1 MNQHTTT
8 KSAKSSPIGATQIEE
23 WLLARETSL
32 PFHVVRIAVGK
43 NYTKFRF
50 MPSFFTI
57 SCLRHCDVFVT
68 REGPF
73 WVIQRVPQLRKFD
86 NRRETFLRV
95 FRVYIY
101 VCIERERERE
111 REKTETDN

>member
-1 MNQHTTT
+1 M
-8 KSAKSSPIGATQIEE
+8 
-23 WLLARETSL
+23 
-32 PFHVVRIAVGK
+32 
-43 NYTKFRF
+43 
-50 MPSFFTI
+50 
-57 SCLRHCDVFVT
+57 T

-86 NRRETFLRV
+86 NRRKTFLRV

-111 REKTETDN
+111 REQKRIIKSTHHKQNIWPFFWFIVVFLLLENSD